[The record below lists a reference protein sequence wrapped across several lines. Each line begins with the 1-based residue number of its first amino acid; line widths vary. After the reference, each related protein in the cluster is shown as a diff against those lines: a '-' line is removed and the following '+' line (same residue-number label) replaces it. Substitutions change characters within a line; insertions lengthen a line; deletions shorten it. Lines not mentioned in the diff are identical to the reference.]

1 MARPEFDKIKT
12 YAEFKKYKWFH
23 SELVEICKKRG
34 LKYQGTEKKLHE
46 VIEAYFNG
54 VKIPPKRNWYSNL
67 VLNCYV
73 NDNGVTLVFD
83 IVALLVSVV
92 ILTIGIINI
101 IKGCDDFAYV
111 PHLAFGTPILVLAL
125 VWAHYDRDI
134 DVIKSFFPQCG
145 DKRFTR
151 AQVDEQA
158 NSQDAIHMDYGDI
171 ILAPDML
178 IGVSAGV
185 TAVAYED
192 IKTLQARQ
200 RWHTERIGPRYSTRY
215 REYYTYKII
224 VTTNKGKRVAVSL
237 SKMDADYAIKNVY
250 EHCLKHNPDVRLL
263 DAKKSSL
270 SEDESSQQVV
280 SGKGVRKAVDRAVS
294 EQFLTSITVSE
305 DLKKKFIWHH
315 LKTALIILPV
325 AFVVGGGAAI
335 LLNLFLGRVHSAR
348 IISPLIT
355 GIFFPIYA
363 VYNLI
368 STLITIFKGDIEFYS
383 GEYVCKY
390 KMGYTVR
397 GVDIYRFVYIKK
409 FQPDTEPKEGDRVI
423 IARFKDDFSLISDNI
438 SANNL

>member
-1 MARPEFDKIKT
+1 MRPEFENIKT
-12 YAEFKKYKWFH
+12 YAEFKKYKWLH

-34 LKYQGTEKKLHE
+34 LNYQGTEKKLHK

-73 NDNGVTLVFD
+73 NDNGVTLIFD
-83 IVALLVSVV
+83 TVALLVSALL
-92 ILTIGIINI
+92 LTIGIINMI
-101 IKGCDDFAYV
+101 RGSDELAYV

-158 NSQDAIHMDYGDI
+158 NSQDAIHLDYGDI

-200 RWHTERIGPRYSTRY
+200 RWHTERIGSRYSGRY
-215 REYYTYKII
+215 REYYTYKIV

-237 SKMDADYAIKNVY
+237 SKIDACYAVKEVY
-250 EHCLKHNPDVRLL
+250 EHCLKHNPNIRLL
-263 DAKKSSL
+263 DAKKSSMA
-270 SEDESSQQVV
+270 EDESSKVV
-280 SGKGVRKAVDRAVS
+280 SGKGVRQAVDKAVS

-305 DLKKKFIWHH
+305 DLKKKFIWHY
-315 LKTALIILPV
+315 LKTALIIMPV
-325 AFVVGGGAAI
+325 AFVVGGGAFFF
-335 LLNLFLGRVHSAR
+335 LDLFLGRVHNAR

-355 GIFFPIYA
+355 GLLFPVYA

-368 STLITIFKGDIEFYS
+368 STLITISKDDIEFYS
-383 GEYVCKY
+383 GEFVCKY
-390 KMGYTVR
+390 KMGYTVK
-397 GVDIYRFVYIKK
+397 GVNIYHFGYIIG

-423 IARFKDDFSLISDNI
+423 IARFKEDFALISDRI
-438 SANNL
+438 V